1 MPRHLERVLK
11 YIAYKDQKAFMRDLK
26 RVYGAESEEI
36 AMRNLESMMDSWK
49 KYAVVLDNWLDK
61 WEHLSTYC
69 MKCLCIRTIQ
79 AALRQSRDK
88 GQHCCHLQ
96 PDTFLD

>member
-1 MPRHLERVLK
+1 
-11 YIAYKDQKAFMRDLK
+11 MRDLK

-61 WEHLSTYC
+61 WEHLARKYVLDYYGWTEKENEKEECTVETGTMSRKST
-69 MKCLCIRTIQ
+69 
-79 AALRQSRDK
+79 S
-88 GQHCCHLQ
+88 
-96 PDTFLD
+96 